1 VAWGEVARRLAH
13 EIKNPLTPIQLAAE
27 RLQMKLAGELTAD
40 QAEVLVRGASTIVNQ
55 VAAMK
60 RMVDEFREYARLP
73 PAQLTPLDLNAL
85 VEEIGALYG
94 ADARFEHS
102 DAEEGDRGGAV
113 RIVLHLS
120 ASLPMIEGDASHLR
134 QLIHNLVANA
144 QESITGAQAS
154 VAARDGGGRIVIRTE
169 AVTIDEPSS
178 GSASPS
184 RAVRLSVEDNGAG
197 FPANILRRAFEP
209 YVTTKPRGT
218 GLGLAMVKKIVDEH
232 DARID
237 LINRLGGA
245 GATVTVVFRHVV
257 EVAIAG

>member
-1 VAWGEVARRLAH
+1 
-13 EIKNPLTPIQLAAE
+13 
-27 RLQMKLAGELTAD
+27 
-40 QAEVLVRGASTIVNQ
+40 
-55 VAAMK
+55 MK

-94 ADARFEHS
+94 ADARLEHG
-102 DAEEGDRGGAV
+102 DAEESDRGGAV
-113 RIVLHLS
+113 RIVLRLS

-237 LINRLGGA
+237 LINRVGGA